1 MADEHVVLYRQY
13 RPQTFDEVVGQDMPV
28 SALRHAVMTGKLAH
42 SYLFCGQHG
51 TGKTTI
57 AKILAR
63 AVNCESPHNGNP
75 CNECP
80 CCKSILAGSNLDIVE
95 MDAASNNGVDD
106 IRPIVSD
113 VNFAATTARKKV
125 YIIDEVHMLSKGAFN
140 ALLKTIEEPPK
151 NVIFIFAT
159 TELEKIPSTI
169 VSRCQKF
176 DFKRIPVNL
185 MMERL
190 RSICNDTGI
199 KISDDALRLVAA
211 RSDGALRDALSL
223 LDQVSVVF
231 NNGEPITTKEIEQI
245 TGTVDTPFLCRMAN
259 ALLDGRTDEI
269 IDLAQE
275 INDSGKNQSRFALDL
290 AYYFRDLYVV
300 KVKANPSM
308 YLPYSEEDVV
318 AMYQTAAKATLNT
331 LKAFVETLSDL
342 SSKLSRSS
350 NAALDM
356 EVYLMGLSGKKV
368 CLTPSAIP
376 IPGAMQNNPVNN
388 IDRNL

>member
-1 MADEHVVLYRQY
+1 
-13 RPQTFDEVVGQDMPV
+13 
-28 SALRHAVMTGKLAH
+28 
-42 SYLFCGQHG
+42 
-51 TGKTTI
+51 
-57 AKILAR
+57 
-63 AVNCESPHNGNP
+63 
-75 CNECP
+75 
-80 CCKSILAGSNLDIVE
+80 

-169 VSRCQKF
+169 TSRCQKF

-190 RSICNDTGI
+190 RSVCNDTGI

-245 TGTVDTPFLCRMAN
+245 TGTVDTPFLCRMTN

-308 YLPYSEEDVV
+308 YLPYSEEDVA

-342 SSKLSRSS
+342 SGKLSRSS
-350 NAALDM
+350 KYILWVSAAKRFVLH
-356 EVYLMGLSGKKV
+356 LRQFRFPAPCRTIL
-368 CLTPSAIP
+368 LTT
-376 IPGAMQNNPVNN
+376 
-388 IDRNL
+388 

>member
-63 AVNCESPHNGNP
+63 AVNCEAPHNGNP

-80 CCKSILAGSNLDIVE
+80 CCKSILAGSNIDVVE

-169 VSRCQKF
+169 TSRCQKF
-176 DFKRIPVNL
+176 DCRFIP
-185 MMERL
+185 
-190 RSICNDTGI
+190 
-199 KISDDALRLVAA
+199 
-211 RSDGALRDALSL
+211 
-223 LDQVSVVF
+223 
-231 NNGEPITTKEIEQI
+231 
-245 TGTVDTPFLCRMAN
+245 TV
-259 ALLDGRTDEI
+259 
-269 IDLAQE
+269 
-275 INDSGKNQSRFALDL
+275 
-290 AYYFRDLYVV
+290 
-300 KVKANPSM
+300 
-308 YLPYSEEDVV
+308 
-318 AMYQTAAKATLNT
+318 
-331 LKAFVETLSDL
+331 
-342 SSKLSRSS
+342 
-350 NAALDM
+350 
-356 EVYLMGLSGKKV
+356 
-368 CLTPSAIP
+368 
-376 IPGAMQNNPVNN
+376 
-388 IDRNL
+388 